1 MSNDL
6 DYLSNLLSAD
16 IESEPDNTATSP
28 ITAGKRKIT
37 EDDTFIKEL
46 EANVQAKKRKV
57 EEVQSKQCNDLIK
70 KHFEGTFGNSASSYD
85 LCVTSG
91 ICCYICN
98 QCKYTWFSASELCKK
113 ERHTIKVINTF
124 KRFFK
129 CVNCNNRTISF
140 DVVPLRPCRNCNVN
154 NWARAPMMKERK
166 VSMEAQLSI
175 RGGESK
181 YLNSMS
187 SGGEASLNLLVPE

>member
-70 KHFEGTFGNSASSYD
+70 KHFG
-85 LCVTSG
+85 
-91 ICCYICN
+91 
-98 QCKYTWFSASELCKK
+98 K
-113 ERHTIKVINTF
+113 
-124 KRFFK
+124 
-129 CVNCNNRTISF
+129 
-140 DVVPLRPCRNCNVN
+140 NVDKI
-154 NWARAPMMKERK
+154 M
-166 VSMEAQLSI
+166 
-175 RGGESK
+175 
-181 YLNSMS
+181 Y
-187 SGGEASLNLLVPE
+187 